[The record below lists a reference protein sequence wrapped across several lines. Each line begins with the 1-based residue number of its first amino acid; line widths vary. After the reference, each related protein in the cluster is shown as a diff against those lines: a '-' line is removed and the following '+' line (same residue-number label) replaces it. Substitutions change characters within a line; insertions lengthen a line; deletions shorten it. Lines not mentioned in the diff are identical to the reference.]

1 MRWPRRA
8 NKQPQVAPV
17 VLPAA
22 PPSPEDQQIVA
33 AFSTLSTATFTRWST
48 SEWLSTATMV
58 GTTMVGRQDVTEWP
72 PVQAPVR
79 PQSKADTLATLE
91 STLQEPPILR
101 PTRYFE

>member
-1 MRWPRRA
+1 
-8 NKQPQVAPV
+8 
-17 VLPAA
+17 
-22 PPSPEDQQIVA
+22 
-33 AFSTLSTATFTRWST
+33 
-48 SEWLSTATMV
+48 
-58 GTTMVGRQDVTEWP
+58 MVGRQDVTEWP